1 MIAFGRNT
9 LARRLAL
16 GGALAASAVAPAAF
30 AQEAVSRP
38 VVQPLPSEGAADL
51 NAALRRLST
60 NPRDADALL
69 SAGRASLKLGNTD
82 SAIGFFTRADQLGI
96 TRGEGKAGLA
106 VAQIQKKRPVEAL
119 ELFAQAEREGASLAP
134 YAGDQ
139 GLAYDLVG
147 DNARAQQLYRKVL
160 AVGNND
166 EITRRLALSLAIGGD
181 RMSSE
186 EVLLPLLQHRDLA
199 AYRTRAFALA
209 VLGRTEEAVAIADAM
224 MPAPL
229 AGRIA
234 PYLRYMPRLTRAQQA
249 AAANFGH
256 FPEASAIGQD
266 DARIAEYASA
276 AAPKVAA
283 APSVDARL
291 VPTGEP
297 LGNARKPAT
306 PPTPEKAAPARA
318 QATPAPQVAIAR
330 ASPAPVPAA
339 SAQPAPASAP
349 PKVAA
354 AAAAPAPTPA
364 PAPAPAPAS
373 SAMAAPGGFDLGTVS
388 GSRPVA
394 ATPPAPAAAQAT
406 PASAE
411 PRPAPTPAPAPAPAA
426 VPAAPAVAQ
435 PAIQPA
441 PPPRPMDLA
450 QAFADFGLPQA
461 APQTQPAPGAVDT
474 TGIKPVR
481 EVEAKPEPPKP
492 VKVVK
497 PAKPVHPSR
506 IWVQVA
512 TGKDRAALGFDW
524 RRMTRKDEKLFS
536 GKSAYVAKWGQTNRL
551 LTGPFASQ
559 KEASAFMAG
568 LKKAGV
574 DSFTFTSEEGEQV
587 DALGG
592 R

>member
-339 SAQPAPASAP
+339 SAGP
-349 PKVAA
+349 P
-354 AAAAPAPTPA
+354 
-364 PAPAPAPAS
+364 
-373 SAMAAPGGFDLGTVS
+373 
-388 GSRPVA
+388 
-394 ATPPAPAAAQAT
+394 PPPPPPPPPAAA
-406 PASAE
+406 
-411 PRPAPTPAPAPAPAA
+411 
-426 VPAAPAVAQ
+426 PAAPAVAH
-435 PAIQPA
+435 PATQPA
-441 PPPRPMDLA
+441 PRPGPMDLA
-450 QAFADFGLPQA
+450 RALADFGLPQA